1 MVERLRL
8 RLLGPFGVETEG
20 GRPLNLPNR
29 KDRALLSYLALHSDS
44 ALARSTLAALLWGEN
59 DDAAARHS
67 LSQALTTLRKFLN
80 DSDQVVASKHSVLLR
95 ASAFEVDALEF
106 LRLTGESSIGALES
120 AVTLYRGEF
129 LEDLITGEELFEEW
143 LQRQRQKFRKA
154 LQQGYHG
161 LLERYEREGQHQRA
175 VDCCLRLLAQDP
187 YNESV
192 LRKLMLLHLEQ
203 GRSLEALEAFRS
215 FAERL
220 QRDLDVE
227 PDHNTKEIYLRIVQ
241 GRGVQLKS
249 SPETRPYPSGLI
261 EAFRSLDGFA
271 LWDEEDRFVL
281 SNENYRE
288 ILEPAAEI
296 LKPGAAWLDVVRRC
310 AEAGRFPQARGAV
323 EEWMRETQRRRKA
336 GVTDA
341 PDLALDDGRIFRLA
355 HWKTETGGTA
365 VVLTDVTSRKQEE
378 IDLFRAKVRFR
389 ALVDVASLAV
399 LEFDPEGRILFS
411 NANFHRMLGYEP
423 GQLVGRDV
431 EDVISSPRPF
441 LLQVPKPSDL
451 LSRTRLRAELA
462 DRTGGMVG
470 VLLDISSYPD
480 ETGRVAGFIAVAVPS

>member
-1 MVERLRL
+1 
-8 RLLGPFGVETEG
+8 
-20 GRPLNLPNR
+20 
-29 KDRALLSYLALHSDS
+29 LHSDS
-44 ALARSTLAALLWGEN
+44 TLARSSLAALLWGEN

-80 DSDQVVASKHSVLLR
+80 DSGQVVATKHAVLLR
-95 ASAFEVDALEF
+95 GSALEVDALEF
-106 LRLTGESSIGALES
+106 LRLTEQSSVDALES

-129 LEDLITGEELFEEW
+129 LEDLITGEEAFEDW
-143 LQRQRQKFRKA
+143 LQKQRQKFRKA
-154 LQQGYHG
+154 LQDGYRG
-161 LLERYEREGQHQRA
+161 LLERYEREGRHQRA
-175 VDCCLRLLAQDP
+175 LDCCLRLLAQDP

-203 GRSLEALEAFRS
+203 GRGLDALDAFRG

-227 PDHNTKEIYLRIVQ
+227 PDHNTKEIYLRILQ
-241 GRGVQLKS
+241 GRGVQLQTSK
-249 SPETRPYPSGLI
+249 ETRQYSSGLI

-271 LWDEEDRFVL
+271 LWDEQDRFVL

-288 ILEPAAEI
+288 ILEPAADI
-296 LKPGAAWLDVVRRC
+296 LKPGAPWLDVVRRC
-310 AEAGRFPQARGAV
+310 AEAGRFPEARGGV
-323 EEWMRETQRRRKA
+323 EAWLRETQRRRKA

-389 ALVDVASLAV
+389 ALAEIGSLAL
-399 LEFDPEGRILFS
+399 LEFDPAGRVVFS
-411 NANFHRMLGYEP
+411 NATLHRMLGYEP
-423 GQLVGRDV
+423 GQLVGRDI
-431 EDVISSPRPF
+431 EDVITSPRPF
-441 LLQVPKPSDL
+441 LRHAPGSYDL
-451 LSRTRLRAELA
+451 LSRTQLRAQLA
-462 DRTGGMVG
+462 DRTGGAVD
-470 VLLDISSYPD
+470 VLLEVSSYPD
-480 ETGRVAGFIAVAVPS
+480 ETGRIAGFIAVVTQP